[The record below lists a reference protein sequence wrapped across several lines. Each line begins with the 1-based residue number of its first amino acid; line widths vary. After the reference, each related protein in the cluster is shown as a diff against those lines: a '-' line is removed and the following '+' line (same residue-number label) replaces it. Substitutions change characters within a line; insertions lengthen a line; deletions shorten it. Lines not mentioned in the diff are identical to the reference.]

1 VSSLIRA
8 GIRWEQQ
15 HRGITSKMPNS
26 RKKSREF
33 GIDWIVAKSAVER

>member
-1 VSSLIRA
+1 VSSLILA
-8 GIRWEQQ
+8 GIRWDQQ

-33 GIDWIVAKSAVER
+33 GIGSIVTKSAVEL